1 MSNMNGKTTKKI
13 RQSMIIQHGEFCKL
27 CGKFPPEADVFLNRI
42 DRDETNNSPD
52 NFQFLCRPCIA
63 FRNKVDEHD
72 DLCVK
77 QKTEEGTAITINRE
91 KQPKFYKFVYDLLDK
106 YKKLPY
112 KELMY
117 SGAEYLDLSPA
128 TTERYLQ
135 RMISAYGKLEKDLQD
150 EEQFVMYKHGMD
162 RNSIQK
168 TY

>member
-1 MSNMNGKTTKKI
+1 MNGKTTKKI
-13 RQSMIIQHGEFCKL
+13 RQSMIIQHGKFCKL
-27 CGKFPPEADVFLNRI
+27 CGKLPHETSLYLNRR

-63 FRNKVDEHD
+63 FRNKVDGHD

-77 QKTEEGTAITINRE
+77 QKTGEGTAIAINRE

-128 TTERYLQ
+128 TTDKYLQ
-135 RMISAYGKLEKDLQD
+135 KMISGYGKLWIDLHD
-150 EEQFVMYKHGMD
+150 GEQVVTYKFGMD
-162 RNSIQK
+162 RNSIPK
-168 TY
+168 IL